1 MLDIDNVFV
10 TGIGIDSSFLSLEQ
24 CSKIVD
30 VLPQITSRHGSVRGD
45 GFSSY
50 STTSDVISLIDSFN
64 VVPNIKEKLWD
75 SLVNYSEK
83 TGIVTPKHITNSWFN
98 KQNKGSDLITHTHPF
113 SVLSGALYLY
123 VDEESFPIQF
133 INPNNF
139 VTMQERDRE
148 TKYTSLKHDVVP
160 TTGML
165 ILFPSWLSHGSATL
179 NKTSGRIVLSFN
191 TSYS

>member
-1 MLDIDNVFV
+1 MLDIDNIFV
-10 TGIGIDSSFLSLEQ
+10 TGIGIDSNFLNLEQ

-30 VLPQITSRHGSVRGD
+30 VLPKITSKHGSVRGD
-45 GFSSY
+45 GVSSY
-50 STTSDVISLIDSFN
+50 SATSDVISLIDDCG
-64 VVPNIKEKLWD
+64 VVPNIREKLWD
-75 SLVNYSEK
+75 RLVDYSEK
-83 TGIVTPKHITNSWFN
+83 TGIVTPQHITNSWFN

-133 INPNNF
+133 INPNNL
-139 VTMQERDRE
+139 VTMQERNQE
-148 TKYTSLKHDVVP
+148 TKYTSLKHEVAP